1 MESTENK
8 GFVYE
13 FGRFVLDPREK
24 TLLIDGVPL
33 HLPAKEFETLLLLV
47 ENNGK
52 ALSKDQM
59 ISSVW
64 QDAFVE
70 EGNLAKQVSKLRKL
84 LKGGGE
90 GGGANIE
97 TIPKHGYRFSADV
110 RLVESEEVSPIILE
124 RRTVRRV
131 TIAAGS
137 EIADEGP
144 APLVLPPVRRG
155 VGQRIFLPLIVAA
168 LLGCAGLFW
177 YWNRSAPL
185 RPSQIKSI
193 AVLPLR
199 SLTPNEEIDALA
211 LGLTD
216 SLITELGSVRHIIVR
231 PIAAVRG
238 LSNSTEDAIELGR
251 KLKVDAV
258 LDGTIQEAGGR
269 LRINARLVST
279 VDGEQIWAEK
289 FEDNFTNIFEVQD
302 RISEQAARTLTAM
315 LAGEPTGQTGERLTK
330 RYTEN
335 PAAFDAYLKGR
346 YHWNKRNDADFR
358 RAIEYFNRAVELDP
372 NYALAYAGLA
382 DSHILLAVWGT
393 EPPASSMEQAKKAA
407 LKALSIDSNIAE
419 AHTSLAFLKW
429 VYDWDFAGAETEFER
444 AIELNPNYA
453 TAHHWRSYY
462 LVSMDRGDEAILAI
476 RRAQELEGPLSLG
489 IMTDVGEIYC
499 WARRYDDAIQH
510 LSEVIQVE
518 PNYAVAHYELGI
530 AYLKKEGSGDAIN
543 ELFRAREL
551 ESEPRVVSALA
562 FAYGVG
568 RMNDEAKAL
577 IAELELESTRR
588 YVSPFSLAVA
598 YTGLGEDETAI
609 DWLEKAKAERSDAMA
624 ILKVHP
630 LLSRLHSN
638 PRFLRLL
645 KEVGY

>member
-1 MESTENK
+1 MESAENK

-84 LKGGGE
+84 LKSGDHGD
-90 GGGANIE
+90 ASIE

-124 RRTVRRV
+124 KRTVRRV
-131 TIAAGS
+131 TIAPDS
-137 EIADEGP
+137 VNDEREP
-144 APLVLPPVRRG
+144 APLALQPARRNIG
-155 VGQRIFLPLIVAA
+155 RRFILPLIA
-168 LLGCAGLFW
+168 LVLLCGAGVFW
-177 YWNRSAPL
+177 YWGRSASL
-185 RPSQIKSI
+185 QPSQIKSI

-199 SLTPNEEIDALA
+199 SLTPNEEIDALG

-216 SLITELGSVRHIIVR
+216 SLITELGSVRHIVVR

-238 LSNSTEDAIELGR
+238 LSGSTEDAIELGR

-258 LDGTIQEAGGR
+258 LDGTIQESGGR
-269 LRINARLVST
+269 VRINARLVST

-289 FEDNFTNIFEVQD
+289 LEDNFTNLFEVQD

-315 LAGEPTGQTGERLTK
+315 LAGGQSGQTSERLTK

-346 YHWNKRNDADFR
+346 YHWNKRNEADFR

-382 DSHILLAVWGT
+382 DSQILLAVWGT
-393 EPPASSMEQAKKAA
+393 EPPASSMEQAKHAA
-407 LKALSIDSNIAE
+407 LKALSADPNIAE

-429 VYDWDFAGAETEFER
+429 VYDWDFAGAEADFNR

-453 TAHHWRSYY
+453 TAHHWHAYY
-462 LVSMDRGDEAILAI
+462 LVSMGRGDEAILAI

-489 IMTDVGEIYC
+489 IMTDIGEIYC
-499 WARRYDDAIQH
+499 WAQHYDEAIEH
-510 LSEVIQVE
+510 LREVIRVE
-518 PNYAVAHYELGI
+518 PNYAVAPYELGV
-530 AYLKKEGSGDAIN
+530 AYLKNDRATDAIA
-543 ELFRAREL
+543 ELERARSL
-551 ESEPRVVSALA
+551 ESEPRVTSALA
-562 FAYGVG
+562 YAYGVSG
-568 RMNDEAKAL
+568 QTEKARDL
-577 IAELELESTRR
+577 IAQLETESTRH
-588 YVSPFSLAVA
+588 YVSPFSLAISHA
-598 YTGLGEDETAI
+598 GLGEDEVVI
-609 DWLEKAKAERSDAMA
+609 DLLEKARLERSDAMA

-630 LLSRLHSN
+630 LLLHLHSN
-638 PRFLRLL
+638 PRFMTLA